1 MQKCYLGIDIG
12 GMSVKFGLFDEN
24 INLIEKWYVETN
36 TNNNGKY
43 ILYEIAEEIK
53 AKQKE
58 YEIIAI
64 GAGVPG
70 PVDSKGI
77 VKECVNIG
85 WGETDVKVE
94 LESMTGIKTTVLND
108 ANAAALGENSEK
120 YNSMVFVTIGTGV
133 GGGIVFDGKVLT
145 GFGGAAGEIGHITV
159 NPAESEKCTCGKSG
173 CLEQYSSA
181 TAIKK
186 YADKLIADGTETML
200 KENFTVKD
208 IFEGV
213 EKGDALCK
221 MVVRRAS
228 VYLGMALSNIA
239 CTINPEVFLIGGGV
253 SRAGETLL
261 NPVKEYFKKFAF
273 PEVKDTPIVI
283 AEIGN
288 DAGMYGA
295 AKAAKRLI

>member
-253 SRAGETLL
+253 SRAGDTLL

>member
-85 WGETDVKVE
+85 WGETDVKAE
-94 LESMTGIKTTVLND
+94 LEKMTGISTVVLND

-120 YNSMVFVTIGTGV
+120 YSSMVFVTIGTGV

-181 TAIKK
+181 TAMKK
-186 YADKLIADGTETML
+186 YANKLIAEGIETML
-200 KENFTVKD
+200 KDNFTVKD

-253 SRAGETLL
+253 SRAGDTLL

-288 DAGMYGA
+288 DAGTYGA
-295 AKAAKRLI
+295 AKAAKEIS